1 VPGLFAAAVL
11 GAAVLV
17 AVVGLAA
24 SGDVLLQKPLATL
37 RGE

>member
-1 VPGLFAAAVL
+1 LFAAAVIAT
-11 GAAVLV
+11 AALV
-17 AVVGLAA
+17 AIVGLAA